1 MRLLLSV
8 LFLTINVQLI
18 SQISTFK
25 GKVINVKTKES
36 LNLVNIIAKNNEKVI
51 AGTTTNDKG
60 EYELVVPRGTSIVL
74 CFYCLGY
81 KDTCISII
89 ANKEFIDQTILME
102 EKNIILNEI
111 TINETIKTTEIKDQ
125 KLILNIQNTTL
136 KETESLKDVL
146 KYLPGAIVNDNG
158 IEFFGKGVPIIL
170 LNGKQIN
177 QDYLFSVLKPEDIK
191 NIELMNSSAKYDA
204 SVQKIININ
213 TIKKHDNFGV
223 RIYSRVEKH
232 ENIFSN
238 KNYASAFLSYKKIS
252 QFIKYSNGFSRS
264 PWYENSNIKLYLP
277 NDSVFRNDFSLNSI
291 DYNNNHSLFY
301 SFDYN
306 LNKHHNITIQA
317 TGSQSNDS
325 SITSIES
332 KMNNISGSSHISEF
346 TKPKNV
352 GITLNYDYAYDSLI
366 NVLIA
371 ADHFLQNNILKNN
384 ILFNNNASSGNNTSD
399 YVISS
404 LKADFIYSIKK
415 IGANVN
421 LGTQHVFVKNNYV
434 NSFTTP
440 DSISSLLFNNQ
451 NKMNEVN
458 QAYYIML
465 DNFTINNISFSM
477 GVRYE
482 NYERKTASN
491 SIDTTKQSF
500 DDHYFY
506 PSISATIP
514 FSENV
519 QWQVSYSTNINR
531 QAYDLMNN
539 NNFYIN
545 PYLYRLGNP
554 FLKPTV
560 GRSISSILNIGN
572 IVFEVGYTSYTNYA
586 TMFFNTKDS
595 LLMAYYD
602 NCKKKE
608 ILSSINYTIQNDKL
622 YSYLNFGI
630 LKPIFQYE
638 YQQKIMNAKLV
649 QFMFNFYNSY
659 SLNDNTIFSLNFN
672 YNSKYQQDLFLNKP
686 TYTIEANFYKF
697 FFNKRLRLSFFTNFN
712 QIEYYTLQYKNIDM
726 QHEYKRNYLYIG
738 ASLLFKIN
746 KDINV
751 QTKSAIEEEKSRI
764 R

>member
-1 MRLLLSV
+1 M
-8 LFLTINVQLI
+8 
-18 SQISTFK
+18 
-25 GKVINVKTKES
+25 
-36 LNLVNIIAKNNEKVI
+36 NIIAKDNQKVI
-51 AGTTTNDKG
+51 AGTTTDDQGN
-60 EYELVVPRGTSIVL
+60 YELIVPRGTSMSL

-81 KDTCISII
+81 KDTCISTI
-89 ANKEFIDQTILME
+89 ADKEVIEQQILME
-102 EKNIILNEI
+102 EKNIILSEI
-111 TINETIKTTEIKDQ
+111 TINETINATEIKDQ

-158 IEFFGKGVPIIL
+158 IEFFGKGMPIIL

-177 QDYLFSVLKPEDIK
+177 QDYLFSVVKPEEIK

-213 TIKKHDNFGV
+213 TIKKHDNFGI

-232 ENIFSN
+232 ENILSN
-238 KNYASAFLSYKKIS
+238 KNYASVFLSYKKIS
-252 QFIKYSNGFSRS
+252 QFIKYSNSFNRS
-264 PWYENSNIKLYLP
+264 PWYEKSNIKLYLP
-277 NDSVFRNDFSLNSI
+277 NDSIFMNDFSLKSI

-301 SFDYN
+301 SFDYSI
-306 LNKHHNITIQA
+306 NKHHNITIQA

-332 KMNNISGSSHISEF
+332 KMNNTSGSSHISEY
-346 TKPKNV
+346 TTPKNL
-352 GITLNYDYAYDSLI
+352 GITLNYDFALDSI
-366 NVLIA
+366 ITALIA
-371 ADHFLQNNILKNN
+371 ADHFLQHNALKNN
-384 ILFNNNASSGNNTSD
+384 ILFNNNASSANNTYD

-415 IGANVN
+415 IGAN
-421 LGTQHVFVKNNYV
+421 LDFGTQHVFVQNNYTNV
-434 NSFTTP
+434 FTTS
-440 DSISSLLFNNQ
+440 DSISNLLFNNQ
-451 NKMNEVN
+451 NKMNETN

-465 DNFTINNISFSM
+465 ENFTMNNISFSM
-477 GVRYE
+477 GARYE
-482 NYERKTASN
+482 NYKRNTASN
-491 SIDTTKQSF
+491 SIDTTNQSF
-500 DDHYFY
+500 DDHYIY

-514 FSENV
+514 FSENT
-519 QWQVSYSTNINR
+519 QWQLSYSTNINR

-539 NNFYIN
+539 INFYVN

-560 GRSISSILNIGN
+560 SRSISSILNIGN
-572 IVFEVGYTSYTNYA
+572 LVFEVGYNIYTNYA
-586 TMFFNTKDS
+586 TMFFKLKDS

-608 ILSSINYTIQNDKL
+608 IQTSINYTINNDKL
-622 YSYLNFGI
+622 YSYLNIGAI
-630 LKPIFQYE
+630 KPIFQYE

-649 QFMFNFYNSY
+649 QFVFNFYNSY
-659 SLNDNTIFSLNFN
+659 SLNDNTLLSFN
-672 YNSKYQQDLFLNKP
+672 LSYNSKYQQDLFLNKP
-686 TYTIEANFYKF
+686 TYTMEAFFVKF
-697 FFNKRLRLSFFTNFN
+697 LFNKKLRLAFFTNFN

-726 QHEYKRNYLYIG
+726 QHEYKRNFLYFG

-751 QTKSAIEEEKSRI
+751 QSKSAIEDEKSRI